1 MFDETTGRMTTID
14 WSLVVLYVVV
24 SVAIG
29 VILSRRA
36 RTSLASFF
44 TSGGKMPWYL
54 LGTSMVAT
62 TFAADTPLAI
72 SGFVFTQGISGN
84 WFWWNAIFITML
96 GVFFYARLWRRAN
109 LTTDTEFVDIRY
121 SGKPARFLRGFRAI
135 YFSLIYSAIIMGWVN
150 LAMVK
155 IVSGILEPTDFRIET
170 VDRPLERLLVRTGFL
185 TSRAAEMNLSA
196 APGWNRAVLSIEAAA
211 LSEQAGGIALL
222 PEGDRERALS
232 PPDELGELTLA
243 DLADWLDTHGVT
255 VNFPGN
261 EAVSELSAEKLLAG
275 TYRLRADGPTR
286 SVRVLLEMEE
296 HRLSRVLTVKLLF
309 VLFLVTISYCAVSG
323 FWGVV
328 ATDFIQFFIAM
339 SGAIYLAIVAASHF
353 GGMQGLIE
361 AAKEGFGEPR
371 AAAMMTMVP
380 FESAADLRAA
390 IELDPGSFDVDASI
404 SLMTMER
411 FLIYVLIFWW
421 AIGFTDGGA
430 HLAQRMIGARSE
442 RDAAVAYLWYGV
454 AHFCLRMWPWVV
466 VGLAGVVLFPNLA
479 AQQQMNPGAVSYD
492 PEMNYIYT
500 MRVFLGPGLLGLVVA
515 SFFAAYMSTIS
526 THVNLSASYLVNDF
540 YKAFLV
546 PGRGEKHYVWASTIA
561 TILVAAVGI
570 TVTLF
575 LSSIAAAWFLFASLN
590 AGIGLVYLLRWYWW
604 RISAWSELGCF
615 AALITATLVLQLVL
629 WGDLHNRALDRGEPP
644 PSDVPAWYASMLER
658 EGMVAYINR
667 AINMEVTQYRFALEA
682 TDDEELLATEEQQEA
697 REFYLERKGT
707 TPEEGH
713 LVAYVEE
720 TYNLA
725 EFPLRILFIVPFSI
739 LVWLGLTLLTKPTD
753 VEKLKT
759 FYRQVR
765 PGGPGWRHIAK
776 LCPDVNPADSPL
788 NRKNV
793 KAWLVSVVG
802 IYTALFGS
810 HQMLFGSGL
819 LAIVLFALTIA
830 SAVYLYRFFGAKQWV
845 E

>member
-14 WSLVVLYVVV
+14 WGLVVLYVVI
-24 SVAIG
+24 SVLIG
-29 VILSRRA
+29 VILSSRA

-121 SGKPARFLRGFRAI
+121 SGRPARFLRGFRAI

-170 VDRPLERLLVRTGFL
+170 VDRPLEHLLVRTGFL
-185 TSRAAEMNLSA
+185 TSRGAEFTLH
-196 APGWNRAVLSIEAAA
+196 PGADYQRAVLTLQAGP
-211 LSEQAGGIALL
+211 LSEGAQRLLLL
-222 PEGDRERALS
+222 PDGDPDRALT
-232 PPDELGELTLA
+232 PDQALGDMTLA
-243 DLADWLDTHGVT
+243 ELAEWLANSGV
-255 VNFPGN
+255 VVEFPGN
-261 EAVSELSAEKLLAG
+261 EAVAELDADRLLAG
-275 TYRLRADGPTR
+275 THQLRPDRVRT
-286 SVRVLLEMEE
+286 VRVLLELEDQ
-296 HRLSRVLTVKLLF
+296 RLSRVLTVKLLF

-339 SGAIYLAIVAASHF
+339 SGAIYLAIVAAGHF
-353 GGMQGLIE
+353 GGMHGLIE
-361 AAKEGFGEPR
+361 AARDGFGEPR
-371 AAAMMTMVP
+371 AAAMMAMVP

-390 IELDPGSFDVDASI
+390 IELDPGRFDLDASI

-479 AQQQMNPGAVSYD
+479 AQQEINPGAISYD

-546 PGRGEKHYVWASTIA
+546 KGAQERHYVWASTLA
-561 TILVAAVGI
+561 TIVVAAVGI

-604 RISAWSELGCF
+604 RVSAWSEIGCF
-615 AALITATLVLQLVL
+615 AALITATLTLQLVL

-644 PSDVPAWYASMLER
+644 PADVPSWYANVLER
-658 EGMVAYINR
+658 EVMVAYINR
-667 AINMEVTQYRFALEA
+667 AISMEVTQYRFALEP
-682 TDDEELLATEEQQEA
+682 TEREDLLATEEQQEA
-697 REFYLERKGT
+697 REFYLERKGRA
-707 TPEEGH
+707 PEEGH
-713 LVAYVEE
+713 LVAWVSE

-725 EFPLRILFIVPFSI
+725 EFPFRILFIVPFSI
-739 LVWLGLTLLTKPTD
+739 VVWLGLTLLTRPTD
-753 VEKLKT
+753 IEKLKS

-765 PGGPGWRHIAK
+765 PGGPGWRHIAEV
-776 LCPDVNPADSPL
+776 CPEVPASDSPL

-810 HQMLFGSGL
+810 HQLLFGSTL
-819 LAIVLFALTIA
+819 LGVFLFTLTVV